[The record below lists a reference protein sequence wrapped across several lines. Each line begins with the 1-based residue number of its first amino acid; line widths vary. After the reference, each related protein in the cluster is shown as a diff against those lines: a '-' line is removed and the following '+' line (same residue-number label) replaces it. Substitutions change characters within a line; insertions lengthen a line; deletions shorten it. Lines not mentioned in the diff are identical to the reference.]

1 MKSCRFLS
9 LVVCLACCCV
19 TAFAQS
25 PNASLTGFVDDP
37 SKAMIPKASITAI
50 NTQTGVKS
58 STTSNSAGQYVLQGL
73 IPGSYRIEVD
83 KQGFKGIIEAGLVL
97 HVQDVVQMNFH
108 MAVGSMSETVSVNAS
123 GSNINTTDASVSTV
137 VDREFVG
144 NIPLNGRSFQDLI
157 LLTPGV
163 TTNSPQSTG
172 ASGATGEFSVNGQ
185 RTESNAYTVDG
196 VSANTGG
203 YVYGYGTAGTSG
215 SLPSATALGTTQSLV
230 SVDALQ
236 EFRVAS
242 SSYSAEYGLSPGGQ
256 FAFATRSGT
265 NLLHGTAFD
274 YLRNNYF
281 DANNWFN
288 DNLGVPVTA
297 LRQNDFGGTLGGP
310 IWLPKLYDGRN
321 RSFFFF
327 SYEGLRLTQPQ
338 AATTYYVPSAS
349 LRQNSPASLQPVL
362 NAFPIATGSALSN
375 GLAPFVQTDSNPSS
389 IDSTSIRLDQQI
401 TPKVK
406 AFYRFGNTQSATQT
420 RLLSVFSLTS
430 QTSSINTLGVTWVLS
445 ERIANEFRANY
456 TSSVGQSFSNLD
468 NFGGAQPINLLQS
481 QGLDPNSIATAYAA
495 VGLTFPG
502 YSPQVSQGG
511 TTQPQHTWN
520 FVESVTIDYG
530 RQTVKAG
537 VDYRET
543 ASRLQAQN
551 PFVATYFNSS
561 QAVLENSSYLSYVY
575 NYARDYPVYT
585 NTGLYVQDEIR
596 ANQRLGISLGLRWEV
611 NPPPTEAN
619 GVLPYILEGD
629 SNDVASWTLAP
640 AGTRFWKT
648 TYYNFAPRLGVNY
661 QAHNQPGRETV
672 VRVGGGVF
680 FDTGQQNSTQAFG
693 SSPGQSASATYSNV
707 SYPLT
712 TAQLAVPIINP
723 PVPPYAYGFY
733 FPAKIQLPYTLQWNV
748 SLEQALGRAQAITLS
763 YVGSNGRRLLYD
775 QILVPGAVNPNFSFI
790 YDEKSGTTSNYGAL
804 QVKFQRRLSR
814 GVQMLASYNWSHS
827 IDYGSQNQDFAYVRG
842 NSDFDVRH
850 NFNAAVTY
858 DTHSGTSN
866 KFLNSLLDAW
876 GLNGRFSARTAFPVV
891 LNGNEIFEPNGQYGY
906 TGLNLAPLVPLYL
919 HVAGIA
925 GNREINPAAFSI
937 PEPGENGNAP
947 RNFVRGFAA
956 SQIDF
961 GVQRTFPISG
971 PLSLLARAEAFNL
984 LNHPNFGY
992 IQSDYG
998 NAQFGQATKTLDQS
1012 LGNLSPLYQQGGP
1025 RSMQFA
1031 LKLIF

>member
-1 MKSCRFLS
+1 MYRLICRTLSVFILLS
-9 LVVCLACCCV
+9 LSLA
-19 TAFAQS
+19 AFAQT
-25 PNASLTGFVDDP
+25 AQFTGRVTDP
-37 SKAMIPKASITAI
+37 SQAVVRGGDIRVVNQA
-50 NTQTGVKS
+50 TGVERRVK
-58 STTSNSAGQYVLQGL
+58 TNSD
-73 IPGSYRIEVD
+73 GSYTVPFVSPGTYQVFVQANGFSTAVSEPLIVTVGQALVFDVQLKIGSSSQEVTVD
-83 KQGFKGIIEAGLVL
+83 AGSQIL
-97 HVQDVVQMNFH
+97 
-108 MAVGSMSETVSVNAS
+108 
-123 GSNINTTDASVSTV
+123 NTTDATV
-137 VDREFVG
+137 GTVIDRKFVE

-185 RTESNAYTVDG
+185 RTESNEYIVDG

-230 SVDALQ
+230 SVDGLQ

-349 LRQNSPASLQPVL
+349 LRQSSPATLQPVL
-362 NAFPIATGSALSN
+362 NAFPVATGSGLSN

-401 TPKVK
+401 TPKLK

-430 QTSSINTLGVTWVLS
+430 QTNSVNTLGVTWVLS

-456 TSSVGQSFSNLD
+456 TSSVGESFSNLD
-468 NFGGAQPINLLQS
+468 SFGGAQPLNLLQS
-481 QGLDPNSIATAYAA
+481 QGLDSNATATAYAA

-520 FVESVTIDYG
+520 FVDSVTIAYG

-537 VDYRET
+537 LDYRET

-611 NPPPTEAN
+611 NPSPTEAN
-619 GVLPYILEGD
+619 GALPYILEGN

-712 TAQLAVPIINP
+712 TAQLAVPIMNP

-733 FPAKIQLPYTLQWNV
+733 FPAKLQLPYTLQWNV

-775 QILVPGAVNPNFSFI
+775 QILVPGTLNPNFSFI

-850 NFNAAVTY
+850 NFKAAVTY

-866 KFLNSLLDAW
+866 KFLDSLLDGW
-876 GLNGRFSARTAFPVV
+876 GLNGRISARTAFPVV

-961 GVQRTFPISG
+961 GVQRTFPILG

-998 NAQFGQATKTLDQS
+998 NAQFGEATKTLDQS

>member
-1 MKSCRFLS
+1 LLTLCVATLS
-9 LVVCLACCCV
+9 I
-19 TAFAQS
+19 AQS
-25 PNASLTGFVDDP
+25 TDATISGLIVDP
-37 SKAMIPKASITAI
+37 SGRAIPDADIEILNDATGVHYTNRANGAGIYTVSILPPGQYRVQVSKVGFKTLIKPDIILNVQSAVALNFTLPVGATSESITVEAGSSLI
-50 NTQTGVKS
+50 NT
-58 STTSNSAGQYVLQGL
+58 SN
-73 IPGSYRIEVD
+73 
-83 KQGFKGIIEAGLVL
+83 
-97 HVQDVVQMNFH
+97 
-108 MAVGSMSETVSVNAS
+108 
-123 GSNINTTDASVSTV
+123 ASVSTV
-137 VDREFVG
+137 VDREFVA

-203 YVYGYGTAGTSG
+203 YVYGYGTPGTSG
-215 SLPSATALGTTQSLV
+215 SLPAATALGTTQSLV

-265 NLLHGTAFD
+265 NRLHGTAFD

-288 DNLGVPVTA
+288 DNLGVPATA

-310 IWLPKLYDGRN
+310 ILLSKLYDGRN

-327 SYEGLRLTQPQ
+327 SYEGLRLIQPQ
-338 AATTYYVPSAS
+338 AAITYYVPSAS
-349 LRQNSPASLQPVL
+349 LRLGAPPALQPVL
-362 NAFPIATGSALSN
+362 NAFPVPTGSTLPN
-375 GLAPFVQTDSNPSS
+375 GLAPFIQADSNPSS
-389 IDSTSIRLDQQI
+389 VDSTSVRVDQQI
-401 TPKVK
+401 GPKLK
-406 AFYRFGNTQSATQT
+406 AFYRFGNTQSATQS
-420 RLLSVFSLTS
+420 RLLSVNSETS
-430 QTSSINTLGVTWVLS
+430 QTNSTNTVGVTWILS
-445 ERIANEFRANY
+445 ESIADEFRVNY
-456 TSSVGQSFSNLD
+456 TSNVGESFSNLD

-481 QGLDPNSIATAYAA
+481 QGLDPNATATSYAA

-502 YSPQVSQGG
+502 YNPQLSQGG

-520 FVESVTIDYG
+520 IVDSVTFAVG

-537 VDYRET
+537 LDYRKT
-543 ASRLQAQN
+543 ASRLQPQN
-551 PFVATYFNSS
+551 PFVASYFDSS
-561 QAVLENSSYLSYVY
+561 QAVLENTSYLSYVY
-575 NYARDYPVYT
+575 NYSRDYPAYT
-585 NTGLYVQDEIR
+585 NTGLYIQDEIR
-596 ANQRLGISLGLRWEV
+596 ANKRLGISLGLRWEV
-611 NPPPTEAN
+611 NPPPTETN
-619 GVLPYILEGD
+619 GTLPYILEGNI
-629 SNDVASWTLAP
+629 NDFSSLNLAP
-640 AGTRFWKT
+640 LGTRFWKT

-661 QAHNQPGRETV
+661 QAHNRPGQETV

-712 TAQLAVPIINP
+712 AAQLAVPIVNP
-723 PVPPYAYGFY
+723 PVPPYLYGFY
-733 FPAKIQLPYTLQWNV
+733 FPAKLQLPYTLQWNV
-748 SLEQALGRAQAITLS
+748 SLEQALGKAQSITLS
-763 YVGSNGRRLLYD
+763 YVGSNGRRLLYQ
-775 QILVPGAVNPNFSFI
+775 QILVPGTSNPNFSYI
-790 YDEKSGTTSNYGAL
+790 YDEKSGTTSSYSAL
-804 QVKFQRRLSR
+804 QVKIQRRLSR
-814 GVQMLASYNWSHS
+814 GLQMLASYNWSHS
-827 IDYGSQNQDFAYVRG
+827 IDFGSQNQDFAYIRG
-842 NSDFDVRH
+842 NSDYDVRH
-850 NFNAAVTY
+850 SFNAAVTY
-858 DTHSGTSN
+858 DLHPSTTN
-866 KFLNSLLDAW
+866 KVLHSLLDRW
-876 GLNGRFSARTAFPVV
+876 GFNGRFSARTAFPVI

-906 TGLNLAPLVPLYL
+906 TSLNLVPQVPLYL
-919 HVAGIA
+919 HISGIA

-937 PEPGENGNAP
+937 PETGENGNAP
-947 RNFVRGFAA
+947 RNFARGFAA
-956 SQIDF
+956 GQIDF
-961 GVQRTFPISG
+961 AVQRTFPIVG
-971 PLSLLARAEAFNL
+971 PFNLQARAEAFNL

-998 NAQFGQATKTLDQS
+998 NAQFGQAIQTLDQS